1 MKLLGGEDFD
11 MKKTFSIILPV
22 YNNEKN
28 LPITIPY
35 ILDKIKVLEDNYK
48 IEIIMVCDGSPDDSY
63 SVMKSFQKKY
73 PEMIKIANF
82 VKNNGQR
89 AAVNCGM
96 SLANGDVIGVISADL
111 QDPFEL
117 FYDMLDLWENG
128 EKFVIAAREN
138 RNDKGFGPLMSNF
151 LHRFIYK
158 NINSNYPIGGFDFF
172 LLDKTFTKPFIESDT
187 KNNSMQLLLLDLV
200 GKAKII
206 NYTREARKIG
216 KSGWSFKRRI
226 NQVFNIFSIYTD
238 FPFRVSFILSILFL
252 CIGILLGIYAITNIS
267 FNWIIGLYAMF
278 FLFCGFIIFLISFLS
293 LYLFK
298 WMENEKRNPR
308 YIISEMIDEVDKI

>member
-206 NYTREARKIG
+206 NYTREARTIG

>member
-1 MKLLGGEDFD
+1 

>member
-1 MKLLGGEDFD
+1 M
-11 MKKTFSIILPV
+11 
-22 YNNEKN
+22 
-28 LPITIPY
+28 
-35 ILDKIKVLEDNYK
+35 DKIKVLEDNYK